1 MNESAWLKMSRQN
14 SDQMSKSQMTYFLSM
29 SALTATIVFSTAG
42 DFALLLTVAAVGT
55 ALFGI
60 LSFDAAQQG
69 AITMS
74 KSMPES
80 IAATPIGEAIR
91 EVNQYSSIVRR
102 MRSSQQE
109 LQLFRLSQL
118 TELGG

>member
-91 EVNQYSSIVRR
+91 EVNKYQLYSATNA
-102 MRSSQQE
+102 
-109 LQLFRLSQL
+109 LFTAGIAAVQIIAIN
-118 TELGG
+118 